1 MNTGNPIT
9 VAAIVLHPADSVA
22 VCRRNVAAGEAL
34 PLEGELVVARTDV
47 ALGHKI
53 ARCFIPLGGVVVKY
67 GVAIGSATKDI
78 HPGDW
83 VHLHNLKSNYISSH
97 VRDSEEQTT

>member
-1 MNTGNPIT
+1 MT
-9 VAAIVLHPADSVA
+9 AAIVLHPADNVA

-34 PLEGELVVARTDV
+34 PMGDDVVIARADV

-53 ARCFIPLGGVVVKY
+53 ARRFIPLGAEVVKY
-67 GVAIGSATKDI
+67 GIAVGSATEDI
-78 HPGDW
+78 RAGDW

-97 VRDSEEQTT
+97 LRDSGEPTT